1 LKVRTSESHPVLHR
15 DLSVQ
20 LSQGGFARSF
30 MLLSVQVLTEL
41 LQKWLILQT
50 VSFKQ
55 RKEPLFRIIPVRNV
69 ALASEVST

>member
-1 LKVRTSESHPVLHR
+1 
-15 DLSVQ
+15 
-20 LSQGGFARSF
+20 